1 MNISLTKNR
10 SYFSI
15 EKNLDFVYEQEAEV
29 GIIYP
34 QNISDWLK
42 QKVRN
47 LGGSYQINEKIFIL
61 TNILAN

>member
-1 MNISLTKNR
+1 MNISWTKNR